1 MKKLISF
8 INTNKLGEIKENV
21 SFKVLTT
28 YKSGGNARLVVFP
41 NSIKNLKKLFAY
53 LKDNNISYKVFGN
66 GSNILA
72 SDKDYDGVI
81 IKLTKL
87 NRYRVLFNY
96 LKAGA
101 GCNLMGLS
109 NTLCK
114 CGYSGFEFACGI
126 PGTLGGAIYMNA
138 GAYLKDI
145 SDVLLFVKVLD
156 LEDMKIK
163 KLCNRRLEFNY
174 RTSIFQKD
182 NRYVILEG
190 NFKLKKK
197 DRDTIMNLIVERKKR
212 RVESQPLEFPSAG
225 SVFRNPVDNYAG
237 KLIEDSNLKGYS
249 KGGAEVSLKHA
260 NFIINKDNASSQDI
274 KDVMDYVHNTVL
286 EKYDVDLKREQ
297 ELFNWE

>member
-1 MKKLISF
+1 MKKLIKF
-8 INTNKLGEIKENV
+8 INDNKLGDVKENV
-21 SFKVLTT
+21 SFKALTT
-28 YKSGGNARLVVFP
+28 YKTGGNARLVVFP
-41 NSIKNLKKLFAY
+41 NSIKSLKRLFVY
-53 LKDNNISYKVFGN
+53 LKENSISFKVLGN

-72 SDKDYDGVI
+72 SDKDYNGVI
-81 IKLTKL
+81 VKL
-87 NRYRVLFNY
+87 NKLNKFKVLFGY

-126 PGTLGGAIYMNA
+126 PGTMGGAIYMNA

-145 SDVLLFVKVLD
+145 SDVLLYVKVLD

-163 KLCNRRLEFNY
+163 KMCNKKLEFNY
-174 RTSIFQKD
+174 RSSIFQKSD
-182 NRYVILEG
+182 RYIILEAVY
-190 NFKLKKK
+190 KLKKK
-197 DRDTIMNLIVERKKR
+197 NRDSIMNLIVERKQR
-212 RVESQPLEFPSAG
+212 RVASQPLEFPSAG

-237 KLIEDSNLKGYS
+237 KLIENCDLKGYS
-249 KGGAEVSLKHA
+249 KGGAEVSVKHA

-274 KDVMDYVHNTVL
+274 KDVMDYVHDVVL